1 MSSESQPGF
10 WSMDFKATRIAGLGD
25 ALLVVGLLCTLLSLF
40 GSLHWALDL
49 FTHFRWQYLAS
60 CLVAVPWYAWRRSRR
75 MLFWASVSLGV
86 NLALLFGW
94 IGSAQYDSDST
105 AEPFLKVVS
114 VNVRTENEEVG
125 KVLDF
130 VRTADADAV
139 LFMEVDDFW
148 EEGLQP
154 LKAIYPNSRFESRV
168 DNFGIALYTK
178 LEVEKLE
185 IRHPGEAD
193 VPIVVA
199 TLKKDGRSF
208 QLAGVHP
215 VPPIGQWNSQHRNED
230 IKAYAALA
238 RESEG
243 PMLLVGDLNSSPWSK
258 GMRILTGGSDLRLG
272 GALNAA
278 MPTWMVG
285 TLVSIPID
293 HALAQKPLTLLRRSV
308 GPEVGSDHRPIVI
321 EVGWVR

>member
-1 MSSESQPGF
+1 M
-10 WSMDFKATRIAGLGD
+10 
-25 ALLVVGLLCTLLSLF
+25 LV
-40 GSLHWALDL
+40 
-49 FTHFRWQYLAS
+49 
-60 CLVAVPWYAWRRSRR
+60 
-75 MLFWASVSLGV
+75 WASVSLGV

-94 IGSAQYDSDST
+94 IGGAQYDSDST

>member
-1 MSSESQPGF
+1 
-10 WSMDFKATRIAGLGD
+10 MDFKATRIAGLGD

-75 MLFWASVSLGV
+75 MLVWASVSLGV

-94 IGSAQYDSDST
+94 IGGAQYDSDST

-185 IRHPGEAD
+185 IRNPGYA

-208 QLAGVHP
+208 RFVGVHP
-215 VPPIGQWNSQHRNED
+215 VPPAGKSNSQYRNED
-230 IKAYAALA
+230 INAYAALA

-243 PMLLVGDLNSSPWSK
+243 PMLLVGDLNSSPWSE
-258 GMRILTGGSDLRLG
+258 GMRILTSGSDLRLG

-293 HALAQKPLTLLRRSV
+293 HALAQKPLTILRRTI